1 MWFRI
6 QTITFDLTSS
16 WALHCAPADS
26 RHLLS
31 ITHDANVSLRGFFGG
46 VCMLTDG
53 ETIDWRFSQIGQ
65 SNELMGTCV
74 SYRDGSLS

>member
-1 MWFRI
+1 
-6 QTITFDLTSS
+6 
-16 WALHCAPADS
+16 
-26 RHLLS
+26 
-31 ITHDANVSLRGFFGG
+31 
-46 VCMLTDG
+46 MLTDG